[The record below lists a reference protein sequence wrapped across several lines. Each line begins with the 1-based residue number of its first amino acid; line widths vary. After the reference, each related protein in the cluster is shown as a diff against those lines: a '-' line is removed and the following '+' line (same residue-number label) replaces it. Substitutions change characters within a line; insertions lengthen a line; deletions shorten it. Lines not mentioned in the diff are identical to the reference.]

1 MVITCPSCSERYR
14 LSPGKLKGKGAR
26 ITCPSCSHSFV
37 VLADHEDEGKGA
49 GVRRPRTRERADTR
63 SGAFQAVGLADD
75 ETGSPTTGSIRVV
88 APGPRGSDGR
98 KQIATVDASGPVP
111 SLLQQEAEED
121 SSAGMDAEEEI
132 LRASDLDFRE
142 VGIVT
147 WKVKVAI
154 GLVYDFSDI
163 ATLKKYLADKKVT
176 PDDLISHN
184 AKDWVRIGDLD
195 DLDDHFVATWRSA
208 RALVK
213 DEDRPAR
220 KKAASTPDTED
231 DAAAASLPGMGSKSS
246 SQEAAEQVAAMRKR
260 RTRQRREQAMAD
272 EKRMRT
278 RTFATVIAAILV
290 VGVLFAFYMSRKM
303 AAEADAA
310 RQAAVELEAK
320 TAAEQQKTAPKGD
333 GEDVDAV
340 RDRIREALDRRRQEI
355 QAGVLADNE
364 IIEEEPQEAPED
376 EALVRARRVPVPPTE
391 QTKQADDSSDFGYKK
406 PIRRQPNQ
414 RPVAQR
420 NEAQSVTSAAT
431 NASSGTITEKRA
443 RDPGL
448 MYYDHGAKK
457 LAEKNYGAALKMFQR
472 SVDKSPG
479 CGPCWEGLAQAHKAL
494 GNASEA
500 ALAFKKAEGLGI
512 PVNASRP

>member
-14 LSPGKLKGKGAR
+14 LNPNKLKGKGAR
-26 ITCPSCSHSFV
+26 ITCPSCAHSFV
-37 VLADHEDEGKGA
+37 VLAGEDKKGA
-49 GVRRPRTRERADTR
+49 DSRRSKERGRADTR
-63 SGAFQAVGLADD
+63 SGAFQAVGLVD
-75 ETGSPTTGSIRVV
+75 EVKGATTTGSIRVV

-111 SLLQQEAEED
+111 SLLQDEADREGAAEVDTPEE
-121 SSAGMDAEEEI
+121 A

-195 DLDDHFVATWRSA
+195 DLDEHFVATWRTA
-208 RALVK
+208 RAAMK
-213 DEDRPAR
+213 EDERPAR
-220 KKAASTPDTED
+220 SKAASNTT
-231 DAAAASLPGMGSKSS
+231 DADEAAHTSSLPGLGSKSS

-278 RTFATVIAAILV
+278 RTFATVIAAILA
-290 VGVLFAFYMSRKM
+290 VGLLFAFYMSRKM
-303 AAEADAA
+303 AEEAEMA
-310 RQAAVELEAK
+310 RQAAAEQEAK
-320 TAAEQQKTAPKGD
+320 LAAEEQQASA
-333 GEDVDAV
+333 GEDGQEVDAV

-355 QAGVLADNE
+355 QAGVLADTE
-364 IIEEEPQEAPED
+364 PITEDTTEEVED
-376 EALVRARRVPVPPTE
+376 EALVRARRMPVPPKEQTTTE
-391 QTKQADDSSDFGYKK
+391 QPADEFGYKK
-406 PIRRQPNQ
+406 PIRRRLPEP
-414 RPVAQR
+414 RPPRRTGAQ
-420 NEAQSVTSAAT
+420 AVTSTANQGST
-431 NASSGTITEKRA
+431 ASITEKRA

-479 CGPCWEGLAQAHKAL
+479 CGQCWEGLAQAHKAL